1 MEKNDKTGKQSYDEL
16 ENSAQGLLRRLNNRY
31 DATRVEAEKSAM
43 KNLDAMED
51 SDAGDPD
58 VVAYTATAEVPAVK
72 EKKKKK
78 NPSQDTGEISEAEL
92 QSLFDKYLG
101 GENKSSESAGYD
113 GVHQRIL
120 DAEQRSG
127 VDSMPKT
134 DVEKNID
141 EAEKYIDSISTSEEL
156 VRTQEPPIIS
166 STVETIAAG
175 SGTGEYGLTLDST
188 EQLAAY
194 EPEAA
199 KEKTGKKE
207 KAGKRESSVTAETE
221 IPTDTAMMKAFGLNP
236 QKAETADTGNLFG
249 EFSLADTGD
258 LQSTEEISA
267 RELEG
272 EEAEPV
278 SVGESGTGEFEYTDP
293 AQNKSIFAIFKSK
306 YNFARLRMILA
317 GVLAVFLL
325 LLENIPSVAESLG
338 GKNNFVAVD
347 WVLSFAC
354 FALVLDR
361 MLLAVKAL
369 LKFEFDPDSITLVA
383 FVLSFVT
390 TLVTAFAA
398 PSYEIPRMYNFAFAV
413 CVFLNTVCIFISL
426 RRDVYSFK
434 VVSSGKVKKV
444 IMRTGVSENVRTP
457 EEMEFSEYLGDGAD
471 VAVIKKT
478 DFVSDFFARR
488 RERPRSTA
496 ALKIFLPV
504 CLGVAVIFFFLAKF
518 AMDQTVAESFGTA
531 YATFLMTAPFAAF
544 FSYAYPIY
552 LASRRAYTYNS
563 AIVGDKTP
571 EEYENT
577 AVVAFRDEDAFPAGK
592 IKVRGIKIFADRN
605 IENVVY
611 YASSVFSKLGGPL
624 SSVFRQATLNS
635 VNSEDVEIRE
645 IANEGVCAM
654 VDGKNIVI
662 GRPAYMENQCFETM
676 PEEGDE
682 EYEGQSNKRI
692 LYLAC
697 EQIIIAKFYIQY
709 NTTSDFV
716 YIVRHLADAGVCVS
730 IRTADPC
737 IDDGILYDNKMNP
750 EKYPVKI
757 IKGLAAEE
765 KSASISAE
773 NGGVI
778 SVGSVKDTVKTMMLC
793 DKLGNVGKTNLVL
806 KTVASVLGVA
816 VMALVLFTGA
826 MSGML
831 SLYPA
836 LYQCFWLIPMICVS
850 KIYI

>member
-1 MEKNDKTGKQSYDEL
+1 MENNDKAGKKSYDEL

-51 SDAGDPD
+51 SDARDPD
-58 VVAYTATAEVPAVK
+58 VVAYTTTETPAFK

-78 NPSQDTGEISEAEL
+78 SAEDTGEISEAEL

-101 GENKSSESAGYD
+101 GEGKASESSGYD
-113 GVHQRIL
+113 GVHQKIL

-127 VDSMPKT
+127 VDSTPKT

-141 EAEKYIDSISTSEEL
+141 EAEKYIDSISASDEL
-156 VRTQEPPIIS
+156 TDTQKTPRILSDTI
-166 STVETIAAG
+166 ETGVSAG
-175 SGTGEYGLTLDST
+175 GTGEYNLTLDST
-188 EQLAAY
+188 EQLSAY
-194 EPEAA
+194 EPEAVKVKSPV
-199 KEKTGKKE
+199 KEKS
-207 KAGKRESSVTAETE
+207 AKRRSAATAETE
-221 IPTDTAMMKAFGLNP
+221 IPSDTAMMKAFGLNP
-236 QKAETADTGNLFG
+236 QKEATGETGSLFG
-249 EFSLADTGD
+249 AFSLADTGD

-267 RELEG
+267 REIEG
-272 EEAEPV
+272 EEASPV
-278 SVGESGTGEFEYTDP
+278 IVGESGTGEFEYTDSS
-293 AQNKSIFAIFKSK
+293 QNKSIFAIFKSK
-306 YNFARLRMILA
+306 YTSAKIRMICA

-325 LLENIPSVAESLG
+325 LLENVSPVGEWLG
-338 GKNNFVAVD
+338 GKDNFVAVD
-347 WVLSFAC
+347 WLLSFAC
-354 FALVLDR
+354 AALVLDR
-361 MLLAVKAL
+361 MISAVKSL
-369 LKFEFDPDSITLVA
+369 LKFEVDSDAITLVA
-383 FVLSFVT
+383 FILSVVT
-390 TLVTAFAA
+390 TIVTAVAA

-434 VVSSGKVKKV
+434 IVSSGKVKKV
-444 IMRTGVSENVRTP
+444 IERTAASENVRTP
-457 EEMEFSEYLGDGAD
+457 EEMEFSEYFGEGSE

-488 RERPRSTA
+488 REKPKSTFA
-496 ALKIFLPV
+496 MKIFLPV
-504 CLGVAVIFFFLAKF
+504 CLGISVVFFFLAKF
-518 AMDQTVAESFGTA
+518 AADLTVAESFGTA
-531 YATFLMTAPFAAF
+531 YAAFLMCAPFAAF
-544 FSYAYPIY
+544 FSYTYPIY

-563 AIVGDKTP
+563 AIVGDRTP

-577 AVVAFRDEDAFPAGK
+577 AAVAFRDEDAFPAGK
-592 IKVRGIKIFADRN
+592 IKVKGIKIFADRN

-624 SSVFRQATLNS
+624 STVFRQATLNS
-635 VNSEDVEIRE
+635 VNSEEVEIRE

-676 PEEGDE
+676 PEQGDE

-697 EQIIIAKFYIQY
+697 EQVVIAKFYIQY

-757 IKGLAAEE
+757 IKGMTAEE
-765 KSASISAE
+765 KSESISAE
-773 NGGVI
+773 NGGVV
-778 SVGSVKDTVKTMMLC
+778 SVGSVKDIVKTMMLC

-806 KTVASVLGVA
+806 KIVASVLGAA

-826 MSGML
+826 VSGMI

-836 LYQCFWLIPMICVS
+836 LYQCFWLLPLIFVA